1 MKFLVQSGSS
11 DTFPE
16 DKIFKNTI
24 NLYMKFNAQYEELGL
39 EKLKRR
45 LSIEHD
51 RYIDYY
57 PFGNI
62 DFISYWLKFYY
73 DRIMQP
79 IEVPKILRT
88 EEFLRR
94 DYKIVY
100 KNDVP
105 KHGRYC
111 IKNVSSLKSGCFI
124 GSAESWQLSKDE
136 YKDDTLFSVSNEINI
151 LSEWRVYV
159 IDGKI
164 YNISNYDGDSM
175 LFPDVTLINKM
186 ISLFVNNE
194 DAPKDFSIDVGVTKK
209 DTVVIELHPF
219 AALGLYHNLWDA
231 DLIYAYKH
239 GIEWYINNK
248 YSLI

>member
-136 YKDDTLFSVSNEINI
+136 YLVYTNNPEYQAHFINA
-151 LSEWRVYV
+151 WYQ
-159 IDGKI
+159 
-164 YNISNYDGDSM
+164 
-175 LFPDVTLINKM
+175 
-186 ISLFVNNE
+186 
-194 DAPKDFSIDVGVTKK
+194 DFMEK
-209 DTVVIELHPF
+209 
-219 AALGLYHNLWDA
+219 
-231 DLIYAYKH
+231 
-239 GIEWYINNK
+239 
-248 YSLI
+248 